1 MANRKR
7 TFTPEYKFKAILE
20 VLKEEKTINQI
31 ASEHG
36 LIPSQLSAWKKEFLD
51 SGANVFGQNHT
62 AKDKTKDFEKIKANM
77 ERKIGELTLSVD
89 FLKKKYA
96 ENGWSIKDENAQL

>member
-36 LIPSQLSAWKKEFLD
+36 LIPS
-51 SGANVFGQNHT
+51 
-62 AKDKTKDFEKIKANM
+62 
-77 ERKIGELTLSVD
+77 
-89 FLKKKYA
+89 
-96 ENGWSIKDENAQL
+96 

>member
-62 AKDKTKDFEKIKANM
+62 AKDKTTFWD
-77 ERKIGELTLSVD
+77 ERICKTHQKMAWLNLYTLPNSKSHGDIRFRV
-89 FLKKKYA
+89 
-96 ENGWSIKDENAQL
+96 NCP